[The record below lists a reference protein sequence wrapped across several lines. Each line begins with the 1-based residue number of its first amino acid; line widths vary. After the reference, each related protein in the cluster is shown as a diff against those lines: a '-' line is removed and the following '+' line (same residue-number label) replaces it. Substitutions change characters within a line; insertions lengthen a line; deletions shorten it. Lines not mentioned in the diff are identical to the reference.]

1 MALDLELRRA
11 LAEINKELDGPPP
24 PPTAA
29 PRTIVQASA
38 LLAKVQQWTSLGNV
52 PEDQLRLTELL
63 PCIAEVALKQSEM
76 GTAEACIE
84 WYLTLAYPKD
94 QFYCR
99 ALLVRA
105 TYLGAK
111 ARALTGQSCVGQV
124 QYAIHWILVAL
135 KLALE
140 PSSRP
145 HYDFLVYNAS
155 VAYWHVARPLLR
167 PRTSK
172 HLIESLAA
180 LLDGLKSI
188 NDANKAW
195 LIRFELTL
203 AAAYDDDNQLAK
215 AGKVALEA
223 CEHAL
228 ALVQLSKNAPANVL
242 LFEEACFLQI
252 HLGRHKDP
260 ECAKGLAAAK
270 KNMVTRRAQTLYAI
284 QAIKSKIVLPEAL
297 PAAFAELFE
306 LVTKAKLETFLHKP
320 LDTFPALPEGSVDW
334 DNLVEVGLLG
344 VFQHQL
350 EVVRIVEG
358 LVHEN
363 KRVSARARILVDVL
377 RCFVH
382 LLEKA
387 DAANLDARQREAA
400 RLSHHVEG
408 VKLLERSLTAAKRV
422 GDAHLMQ
429 DICIYAWNVALP
441 LLEPHLRKHVHRL
454 FTATTSL
461 LEELDSPLVT
471 LRAQMHLETAKCEMK
486 CDYLAKASVHVNKAL
501 LLDYGEAATSD
512 ESANHTSTKPK
523 TPSATSAERA
533 VRPFDKFLLPMKR
546 VLDLKSNLYGEPDA
560 VEDQA
565 LIYVE
570 QSKESHDKHMKLTWL
585 NKAVTLLDA
594 SAPESPLTLEK
605 DVLKKR
611 FALWYDIATLA
622 WDVKAIETTRRGA
635 SRAHKYVFSLVD
647 LEAVQQASLHFVL
660 AETYTLEMQK
670 LKQESPSLDGRL
682 GLLVKAGDAPD
693 DVLSAW
699 NDCKRHVVDEI
710 LKGMQR
716 GLDTKATHVIHN
728 AATYLWNYHYGLF
741 GPSPL
746 DLDLVLPELV
756 TAMEKAFHALL
767 SLDGVAYHLPLL
779 ASVAQGLTRLYDG
792 KFNEIEATVDAVL
805 KIPGLAIL
813 QRKALTE
820 IKTRVQLDRG
830 AKEPIVGENVPM
842 KVVSCL
848 TLLDALQNDL
858 RSDEADVKVVMDKT
872 LALFQKATSL
882 WTPFAVDH
890 LAAKETCLELDQQ
903 KREFHAEVWVRL
915 AKTAVVLERSH
926 EAQKF
931 CELALAPLAASDI
944 PPGLLLPAIW
954 RWYALAQTVWA
965 TAILDLA
972 SGTETQERDIKHELA
987 LFAVQHLLLGAEF
1000 GVRAGN
1006 PRLVER
1012 AAMVMWNGVL
1022 DILDANGSPNPSFRR
1037 KLLPDL
1043 QRMLAHLE
1051 AAGAASDWGFRLEF
1065 ICALLDVYEELHL
1078 WEPGLDAVEAAFASI
1093 PAYYQR
1099 PLWQYRV
1106 IFMSKL
1112 GKSVQDGF
1120 AKMKDNDVLLQ
1131 ARVAKR
1137 VAASSTDAAAQYKA
1151 LFRTVKDLGGMPE
1164 QAQFQLEIAEWL
1176 YTNQFPLDDVHDQ
1189 IHTALGLVLSL
1200 IWKDA
1205 LPTNEKGATKRAKA
1219 KKKKDDSVVA
1229 QWWHLDIALRGYV
1242 MLATAA
1248 HSFAERLEYI
1258 LAGLGHVLKIWHVL
1272 FEELHLLELQ
1282 AAFESYS
1289 QQQTGEKI
1297 ESDFDVWRGQSGVA
1311 PSFTLPTSATE
1322 WAKLDTTPHLA
1333 RLCGE
1338 TPAAKLSALTLHPEN
1353 VTQPTLTL
1361 HYLLQLIELAVSQCL
1376 HTHVLPCLHLAH
1388 AIAHGTK
1395 SSASSTL
1402 GDLTLLPILLDL
1414 RLASVL
1420 EAMAFIEPSQV
1431 YLKRAI
1437 EALRGQQGVPTSD
1450 KALAHSTASDLLR
1463 RRKLL
1468 FSKYNV
1474 VDLGL
1479 EMVEL
1484 LLASGFHL
1492 QVKQLLA
1499 ALPANDEPSGAA
1511 WADYCAGQ
1519 LHAREGDLAMALR
1532 HLTSAVG
1539 TPNLDVQAYTKYVL
1553 ALASLYSKM
1562 KRIKD
1567 AKDVVAAGRHAVS
1580 QLQLIPLSPVAR
1592 AVVGDDKAHLMDLD
1606 SITCLSQLE
1615 AMYATVLVQE
1625 SQSLLATGGEW
1636 QPIWAEAT
1644 RLFSESCSRLLPL
1657 GGNVV
1662 MADTLQAYG
1671 VLLHDRSMTW
1681 NPIDTDVNLLDDAR
1695 SQLLS
1700 AHAYIESLWALASHE
1715 PVLQTRLAQIK
1726 YELGCVDVAA
1736 SMVQDETRMVV
1747 YQVESDAKKNL
1758 VELWLAHTAPK
1769 TPKTPEEMCVPPAQ
1783 KALLYFSTSLQ
1794 LDPTHWLSAAGVGQC
1809 LRLHLP
1815 PTYEAWVYG
1824 QDTLRKQGIACSTGT
1839 TSLATEAKVD
1849 DVARYL
1855 TQLLASAVK
1864 AQHRRAIKHT
1874 CYELLQVYG
1883 CQQPLLAAKY
1893 LLWFQSCVASAYA
1906 ESVFYQAAEPTNR
1919 PSLFMQRTQQLPA
1932 TSIPGQLA
1940 KLFLESQSETWRR
1953 LQVTADIDAVLA
1965 SLPPNYMLLSLQL
1978 SLDGK
1983 YLFGSLTG
1991 GAATPVVARM
2001 ELHRPRRLAL
2011 RELLAKLRAMRV
2023 GSVKQLL
2030 QYSDLPYGE
2039 SDEFEYATND
2049 GHDDP
2054 FEATFQSLVE
2064 EARTL
2069 FGSFLHCFTESFPPK
2084 TKDDMLTLLLVDPS
2098 LELVPF
2104 EALLEGGD
2112 ARDLSVHLLAQRYA
2126 SMKALPF
2133 KRDDLFFIADP
2144 RHDDPAE
2151 SPLTSIAPTVHAIKT
2166 IPSFQWRG
2174 LTGQKCVPSV
2184 GEWQVALTGR
2194 HGGGLLYYG
2203 PNRTLAHFSPS
2214 HLAGLNATKC
2224 NLVWGASR
2232 MENYA
2237 SYRRQSKSDTHKSK
2251 EMLSLE
2257 DSFNSVVL
2265 FSLAGVNSVVC
2276 NQWAS
2281 SFLANHRSVTTT
2293 LGLMAKNV
2301 PLAKAIRRVGDT
2313 WYLAHAPKSQARSTV
2328 KSVPLKGR
2336 VLYNPI
2342 VYGLPTL

>member
-29 PRTIVQASA
+29 PRTIVQAST
-38 LLAKVQQWTSLGNV
+38 LLAKLQQWTSLGNV
-52 PEDQLRLTELL
+52 AEDQLRLTELL
-63 PCIAEVALKQSEM
+63 PCIAEVALKQSDV
-76 GTAEACIE
+76 GTSEACVE

-105 TYLGAK
+105 AYLGAK

-172 HLIESLAA
+172 YLIESLVA

-203 AAAYDDDNQLAK
+203 AAAYDDDKQLAK
-215 AGKVALEA
+215 AGAVALEA
-223 CEHAL
+223 SEHAL
-228 ALVQLSKNAPANVL
+228 ALMQLSKNAPANVL

-252 HLGRHKDP
+252 HLGRYKDP

-270 KNMVTRRAQTLYAI
+270 KAMTTRRGQILYAI

-306 LVTKAKLETFLHKP
+306 LVTKTKLEAYLHKP
-320 LDTFPALPEGSVDW
+320 IDAFPALQDGSVDW

-350 EVVRIVEG
+350 EVARIVEH

-363 KRVSARARILVDVL
+363 KRVSARARIVVDVL

-387 DAANLDARQREAA
+387 DAATLDARQREAA

-454 FTATTSL
+454 FTAATAL

-471 LRAQMHLETAKCEMK
+471 LRAQMHLETAKCEMQ

-501 LLDYGEAATSD
+501 VLDYGEVASSD
-512 ESANHTSTKPK
+512 ESAH
-523 TPSATSAERA
+523 PSAKAKAPSASVEVVRA
-533 VRPFDKFLLPMKR
+533 FDKYLLPMKR

-560 VEDQA
+560 IEDQA

-570 QSKESHDKHMKLTWL
+570 QSKESHDKHLKLTWL

-594 SAPESPLTLEK
+594 SAPESPSTLEK
-605 DVLKKR
+605 DIFKKR

-635 SRAHKYVFSLVD
+635 GRAHKYVFALVD
-647 LEAVQQASLHFVL
+647 LEAVQQARLHFVL

-670 LKQESPSLDGRL
+670 LKQEHPSLDGRL

-693 DVLSAW
+693 DILSAW
-699 NDCKRHVVDEI
+699 NECKGHVIEEI
-710 LKGMQR
+710 LKGLQR

-728 AATYLWNYHYGLF
+728 AAAYLWNYHYGLF
-741 GPSPL
+741 GHSEL
-746 DLDLVLPELV
+746 DLDLVLPELI

-767 SLDGVAYHLPLL
+767 GLEGIAYHLPLL
-779 ASVAQGLTRLYDG
+779 ASVAQGLTRLYAG
-792 KFNEIEATVDAVL
+792 KLNDIEAVVDAVL
-805 KIPGLAIL
+805 KISGLAIL
-813 QRKALTE
+813 QRKALIE

-830 AKEPIVGENVPM
+830 GKEPIVGDNVPM

-848 TLLDALQNDL
+848 TLLDALQNERRGD
-858 RSDEADVKVVMDKT
+858 DVDVKGQMDKT
-872 LALFQKATSL
+872 LGLFQKATGL
-882 WTPFAVDH
+882 WTPFAADH
-890 LAAKETCLELDQQ
+890 LAAKESCLELDQQ

-915 AKTAVVLERSH
+915 AKTAVFLERSH

-944 PPGLLLPAIW
+944 PSGLLIPAIW

-965 TAILDLA
+965 QAILDLA

-987 LFAVQHLLLGAEF
+987 LFAVQHLLLAAEF

-1022 DILDANGSPNPSFRR
+1022 DILDANASPNVTFRR

-1043 QRMLAHLE
+1043 QRMLSHLE
-1051 AAGAASDWGFRLEF
+1051 AAGAASDW
-1065 ICALLDVYEELHL
+1065 ASASKLHL

-1151 LFRTVKDLGGMPE
+1151 LFRTVKDLAGMPE

-1189 IHTALGLVLSL
+1189 IHTALSLVLPL

-1205 LPTNEKGATKRAKA
+1205 LPTNEKGATKRVKA
-1219 KKKKDDSVVA
+1219 KKKKDESVVL
-1229 QWWHLDIALRGYV
+1229 QWWHLDVALRGYV

-1248 HSFAERLEYI
+1248 HSFAERLEYV
-1258 LAGLGHVLKIWHVL
+1258 LAGLGHVLKMWHVL
-1272 FEELHLLELQ
+1272 CDELHLLELQ

-1289 QQQTGEKI
+1289 QQQTGDKLET
-1297 ESDFDVWRGQSGVA
+1297 DFEVWRGQSSLA
-1311 PSFTLPTSATE
+1311 PSLALPISTTE
-1322 WAKLDTTPHLA
+1322 WVKLDTTPHLP

-1338 TPAAKLSALTLHPEN
+1338 TPAAKHSPLTLHPEN
-1353 VTQPTLTL
+1353 VTHPTLTL
-1361 HYLLQLIELAVSQCL
+1361 HYLLQLIEMAVGHCL
-1376 HTHVLPCLHLAH
+1376 HSHALPCLHLAH
-1388 AIAHGTK
+1388 AIAYGTRA
-1395 SSASSTL
+1395 SASSSL
-1402 GDLTLLPILLDL
+1402 GDVALLPILLDL
-1414 RLASVL
+1414 RLASLL
-1420 EAMAFIEPSQV
+1420 EAMAYIEPSQV

-1437 EALRGQQGVPTSD
+1437 EALRGQPGAPTSE
-1450 KALAHSTASDLLR
+1450 KALAHSATSDLLR

-1468 FSKYNV
+1468 FSKYSV

-1484 LLASGFHL
+1484 LLQSGFHL

-1499 ALPANDEPSGAA
+1499 ALPTNDEPSGAA

-1519 LHAREGDLAMALR
+1519 LHAREGDHAMALR
-1532 HLTSAVG
+1532 HFTSAVG
-1539 TPNLDVQAYTKYVL
+1539 TPHLDVQAYTKYVL
-1553 ALASLYSKM
+1553 ALASLYAKM

-1567 AKDVVAAGRHAVS
+1567 AKDLVAAGRHAVA

-1592 AVVGDDKAHLMDLD
+1592 AVVGDDKTHLMDLD

-1625 SQSLLATGGEW
+1625 SQSLFATGGEW

-1644 RLFSESCSRLLPL
+1644 RLFSESSSRLLPL
-1657 GGNVV
+1657 GGNLV
-1662 MADTLQAYG
+1662 MADTLSAYG
-1671 VLLHDRSMTW
+1671 VLLRERSGSW
-1681 NPIDTDVNLLDDAR
+1681 NLIDTDVSLLDAAR

-1726 YELGCVDVAA
+1726 YELGCVDVVA
-1736 SMVQDETRMVV
+1736 SMVHDETHMVV

-1769 TPKTPEEMCVPPAQ
+1769 TPKTAEEMCVPPAQ

-1794 LDPTHWLSAAGVGQC
+1794 LDPAHCLSAAGVGQC

-1839 TSLATEAKVD
+1839 PALATEAKVD

-1855 TQLLASAVK
+1855 TQLLATAVK
-1864 AQHRRAIKHT
+1864 AQHRRVIQHV

-1919 PSLFMQRTQQLPA
+1919 PSLFMQRAQQLPA

-1953 LQVTADIDAVLA
+1953 LQVTADIDTVLA

-1991 GAATPVVARM
+1991 GSATPVVARM

-2054 FEATFQSLVE
+2054 LEAMFQSLVE

-2069 FGSFLHCFTESFPPK
+2069 FGSFLHCFTESFPLK

-2098 LELVPF
+2098 LEPIPF

-2126 SMKALPF
+2126 SLKVSPF

-2144 RHDDPAE
+2144 RHDDPTE
-2151 SPLTSIAPTVHAIKT
+2151 VPPTSIAPTLHAIKT

-2257 DSFNSVVL
+2257 DSFNSTVL
-2265 FSLAGVNSVVC
+2265 FSLAGVNSIVS